1 MTDDAH
7 SPGSAGGKTDGDKD
21 KKQDQDGSDDKQDG
35 KPQHGKP
42 ADGKQQKPRAL
53 WPIVVAGLVVA
64 VFVGVVL
71 YIVFAPRPDVWT
83 DDAYVAVHYATI
95 APRVSGQV
103 ATVQV
108 EENQVVKA
116 GQVLV
121 TLDPRDYEVSV
132 EVAQATLAR
141 DQAQIGNA
149 SANVSR
155 QPALISQE
163 EANVA
168 SVKARLGFAQADQKR
183 YAALAATG
191 AGSGQQRQQTE
202 SQLQQDQAALLGAQA
217 SVEAARKQMD
227 VLEKQKVASDATV
240 KGDQAQI
247 EQAKLNLSY
256 TRILAPMD
264 GMVGQRTVQ
273 VGNIVSPGA
282 QLMVVVPLD
291 RVYITANYRE
301 VELRHVRSGQHVTI
315 HVDAYNIEL
324 DGIVDSVA
332 PATTATF
339 APISPNNATGNFTKI
354 VQRLP
359 VKIVLSPNQPLV
371 KLLRVGLSVE
381 TTIHTGLENVVG
393 EQENTPNP
401 VTAH

>member
-1 MTDDAH
+1 MANDANSSGNEDEH
-7 SPGSAGGKTDGDKD
+7 K
-21 KKQDQDGSDDKQDG
+21 
-35 KPQHGKP
+35 
-42 ADGKQQKPRAL
+42 DGKQDDAKSKDQKDGKEEKGGKKDEDKQPKKRAR
-53 WPIVVAGLVVA
+53 WPIVVAGLVLA
-64 VFVGVVL
+64 VFVAVVL
-71 YIVFAPRPDVWT
+71 YIVFIPRPDVWT

-103 ATVQV
+103 VSVQV
-108 EENQVVKA
+108 EDNQVVRA

-132 EVAQATLAR
+132 EVAQASLAR
-141 DQAQIGNA
+141 DQAQTGNA
-149 SANVSR
+149 AANVSR
-155 QPALISQE
+155 QPALVSQE

-168 SVKARLGFAQADQKR
+168 SAKAKLGFAQADQKR

-202 SQLQQDQAALLGAQA
+202 SELQQDQAALQGAQA
-217 SVEAARKQMD
+217 SVDAARKQME
-227 VLEKQKVASDATV
+227 VLEKQRSSSEATV
-240 KGDQAQI
+240 KGDQAQLD
-247 EQAKLNLSY
+247 QAKLNLSY
-256 TRILAPMD
+256 THILAPVD

-301 VELRHVRSGQHVTI
+301 VDLRHVRPGQHVTI
-315 HVDAYNIEL
+315 HVDAYSIDL
-324 DGIVDSVA
+324 DGIVDSVP

-359 VKIVLSPNQPLV
+359 VKIVLSPNQKLAE
-371 KLLRVGLSVE
+371 LLRVGFSVE

-393 EQENTPNP
+393 EQENSARP